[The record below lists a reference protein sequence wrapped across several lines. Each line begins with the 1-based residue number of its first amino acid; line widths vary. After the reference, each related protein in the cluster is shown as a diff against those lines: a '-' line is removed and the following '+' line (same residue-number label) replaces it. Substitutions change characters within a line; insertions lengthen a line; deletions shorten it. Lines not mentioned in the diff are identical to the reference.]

1 LLTYPMSPFHHFVA
15 LLHLCLRTRVPCAKS
30 GRRVVV
36 ASGIIQVTCESE
48 AEDEI
53 VLFLFD
59 ILSVA
64 LLARLARDVQILAEH
79 SSDRQRCFQSASM
92 RITCSQRRQVFTK
105 MTTVQAPQGASQPID
120 DKNILDLE
128 PAAFINPNA
137 PTEPV
142 PERKWYWFIWD
153 SFSKPPAGE

>member
-1 LLTYPMSPFHHFVA
+1 M
-15 LLHLCLRTRVPCAKS
+15 
-30 GRRVVV
+30 
-36 ASGIIQVTCESE
+36 TCESE

-64 LLARLARDVQILAEH
+64 LLARDVQILAEH

-105 MTTVQAPQGASQPID
+105 MTTVQALQGASQPID